1 MGSFFIVYMKS
12 CTTHAVYD
20 TQGAKAPKLCIV
32 SKEEKKMEKKNGM
45 RIEIGK
51 LVDGA
56 WLTHAGVKGT
66 PVPADAMIEANNINL
81 AMLAMVN
88 GEGFTLCVKPVVTLV
103 NYPQGTK
110 NYFPTVKFVAP
121 AGTKIGNVFIAD
133 TEKVFELEHYR
144 VNGHKSEVRPSALR
158 ESEIVKG
165 ALKALETKLFPKSD
179 LTDLPIPETDYCSLL
194 VKEFGWNEEKLEHA
208 AEMIQKY
215 GMTWR
220 AYYLAAKAKK

>member
-1 MGSFFIVYMKS
+1 M
-12 CTTHAVYD
+12 A
-20 TQGAKAPKLCIV
+20 
-32 SKEEKKMEKKNGM
+32 KKNGM
-45 RIEIGK
+45 MIEIGK

-56 WLTHAGVKGT
+56 WLAHAGVKGT
-66 PVPADAMIEANNINL
+66 PVPANALIDVGNTINL
-81 AMLAMVN
+81 AILAMAN
-88 GEGFTLCVKPVVTLV
+88 GKEFTLSVRPVVTLI
-103 NYPQGTK
+103 NYPQGTN
-110 NYFPTVKFVAP
+110 NYFPVIKFVAP
-121 AGTKIGNVFIAD
+121 AGSKFGNVAIAE
-133 TEKVFELEHYR
+133 TEKVLELEHYR
-144 VNGHKSEVRPSALR
+144 VWNEKEHKYTECRPSALQ

-194 VKEFGWNEEKLEHA
+194 VKEFGWDEEKLEHA